1 MNAPSIRHARA
12 ATLLVYVFQ
21 TVLALTLALPLAR
34 VMGSAVSEL
43 PTNLDALYAPGG
55 TPFLDVLYQNR
66 AVWGLAILAAFLIA
80 GFAFVASPL
89 VELFWLN
96 AMLRKRP
103 LADSAAAAVR
113 QLGAGIRVTLLL
125 SPFLVL
131 GILACSI
138 GAAISLASLH
148 SAVNERTHDIG
159 FLCSLIPGALILLHW
174 SATHDLARAALA
186 KGHVRARQAV
196 TRALKRSVRALPLY
210 ALMLGIALVLTWAGF
225 RLGVDFDRGGLASS
239 LLVVAVQQGVAFAR
253 TLARG
258 FWLSSALR
266 RAD

>member
-12 ATLLVYVFQ
+12 ATLLVYIFQ

-34 VMGSAVSEL
+34 VMGSALSEL

-66 AVWGLAILAAFLIA
+66 TVWGLAILAAIMLA
-80 GFAFVASPL
+80 AFAFVASPL

-113 QLGAGIRVTLLL
+113 QLGAALRVTLLL
-125 SPFLVL
+125 TPMLLLGVLV
-131 GILACSI
+131 CSI
-138 GAAISLASLH
+138 GAAIALAAFH
-148 SAVNERTHDIG
+148 SSVNERTHDIAL
-159 FLCSLIPGALILLHW
+159 LCSFLPGTLILLHW

-186 KGHVRARQAV
+186 KGHVRARQA
-196 TRALKRSVRALPLY
+196 TARALKRSLRALPLY
-210 ALMLGIALVLTWAGF
+210 AAMLAAALALTWMGF
-225 RLGVDFDRGGLASS
+225 RLGVDLDRGGLASS
-239 LLVVAVQQGVAFAR
+239 LLVVAAQQSVAFLR
-253 TLARG
+253 TLSRG
-258 FWLSSALR
+258 YWLSSAMH